1 MILPKKPNKK
11 NHQNS
16 DRDALPEKMAYL
28 LKQTSI
34 DFVNVIQSSYP
45 KIKKKTYNLL
55 WKA

>member
-1 MILPKKPNKK
+1 MSTEVKQEGEFKLKKKKVTPKKLNKK

-34 DFVNVIQSSYP
+34 DFVNVI
-45 KIKKKTYNLL
+45 
-55 WKA
+55 